1 MKALLDAHVL
11 LWWLVDDTRIS
22 ERARRLIAKADS
34 EIFFSAASSWELA
47 IKVALGRL
55 TLPGPPR
62 TLIPRILREQSIQTL
77 DVTHAHALA
86 VADLPPHH
94 RDPFDRMLV
103 AQAKLEKLAIISGD
117 PLIAQYG
124 AKVVW

>member
-1 MKALLDAHVL
+1 MRALLDTHVL

-22 ERARRLIAKADS
+22 ERARRLISNPDS
-34 EIFFSAASSWELA
+34 EIYFSAASSWELS

-55 TLPGPPR
+55 ELPGPPR
-62 TLIPRILREQSIQTL
+62 TVIPKVLREQSFEAL

-86 VADLPPHH
+86 VAELPPHH

-103 AQAKLEKLAIISGD
+103 AQARLEKLAIVTGD
-117 PLIAQYG
+117 PMIGRYG
-124 AKVVW
+124 TKVIW

>member
-1 MKALLDAHVL
+1 MRALLDTHVL

-22 ERARRLIAKADS
+22 EKARRVLANSGS
-34 EIFFSAASSWELA
+34 EIYFSAASSWELS
-47 IKVALGRL
+47 INVALGRL
-55 TLPGPPR
+55 ELPAPPR
-62 TLIPRILREQSIQTL
+62 TLIPKVLREQSIQSL

-103 AQAKLEKLAIISGD
+103 AQARLEKLAIVSGD
-117 PLIAQYG
+117 PMILRYG
-124 AKVVW
+124 TKIVW